1 MNDIALLDQESKKA
15 FLNEDALNAIKNAK
29 NPHILLINGTTRHGK
44 STTLN
49 QLIRGYKRPH
59 KYKLTKPFRAGR
71 SDEPITRGC
80 SIYGPIKLRTFL
92 DNCGVLDKC
101 NEVPQDDDTDIFL
114 ADTEG
119 FKSLDNITSAFIPA
133 ILTMIQCSTLCVFL
147 TKGLP
152 DQSHVGDIKKHA
164 LLSNYMERFLH
175 VKSPQPLFFVT
186 DFKLEN
192 EGTDNNNE
200 NDVNNDNQNEEEDDD
215 DDDDDEQIS
224 RQEII
229 DSLNRVRQ
237 EFKISV
243 KQKIQENIESD
254 DSLERFKMFDN
265 LDVDISGPFYSEQR
279 DIRSDS
285 PYLEVYWNSL
295 QDIAIEF
302 SKAIQRRGKE
312 DGEQLCNMIKA
323 LFDAFNTNSTIPDNE
338 TELDEIIKSIIQNIF
353 NEQIK
358 ARYERIHQKMQN
370 NFLYSKEILTN
381 KSQPKEILYNSIEK
395 QMQDLYNETISEY
408 KEAELNRFNLLLL
421 NEATSIVNSFVNNLS
436 TKLQSE
442 DQIDHIVAPIVISIH
457 NCNFKEDIDESAYS
471 AQKITQIIQDYLN
484 SDQLTTHIL
493 VYLQTHRLPDYTTI
507 MEGFLSRTLVKIHNE
522 VEKLPSWEVVK
533 YEFCTKVNKEI
544 TEDKNS
550 NNIKKLG
557 EYADKLLND
566 LKAEY
571 KLSTSQQ
578 IQARNLIA
586 DSYRSIT
593 SNNGAIQLRKPERE
607 VVVYDS
613 NNSNVKTEVK
623 EVMETIGTILTGVVN
638 ILGTVAEVINEI
650 ANVKEQ
656 WDRFNSPRD
665 RKSITNEPTITDVR
679 VTDVTDDN

>member
-358 ARYERIHQKMQN
+358 ARYNSVVHKM
-370 NFLYSKEILTN
+370 EGDIILC
-381 KSQPKEILYNSIEK
+381 KDILSRQINTEELLEENIDPATLEMYCKVIEDA
-395 QMQDLYNETISEY
+395 MNAILASY
-408 KEAELNRFNLLLL
+408 ALELNEVADSQIKKYINQFSVLLDDDHFP
-421 NEATSIVNSFVNNLS
+421 TFC
-436 TKLQSE
+436 TKI
-442 DQIDHIVAPIVISIH
+442 IDDVRK
-457 NCNFKEDIDESAYS
+457 CQFKEDVKKPSKFDILGIYN
-471 AQKITQIIQDYLN
+471 QIVKSDKNIETVVDYLKQYQESTYQNYEDLFINKVNLRIKDEFDKLPQWEAVKNKQFNMIYKDLIPIVKKDN
-484 SDQLTTHIL
+484 SDVKTTYLDKHLRIL
-493 VYLQTHRLPDYTTI
+493 QKDFPNLSYT
-507 MEGFLSRTLVKIHNE
+507 RKNE
-522 VEKLPSWEVVK
+522 FISMYNEIYYSILNK
-533 YEFCTKVNKEI
+533 KEI
-544 TEDKNS
+544 TERSQPEELQPPEAEKS
-550 NNIKKLG
+550 WWC
-557 EYADKLLND
+557 LL
-566 LKAEY
+566 
-571 KLSTSQQ
+571 
-578 IQARNLIA
+578 I
-586 DSYRSIT
+586 
-593 SNNGAIQLRKPERE
+593 
-607 VVVYDS
+607 
-613 NNSNVKTEVK
+613 
-623 EVMETIGTILTGVVN
+623 
-638 ILGTVAEVINEI
+638 
-650 ANVKEQ
+650 
-656 WDRFNSPRD
+656 
-665 RKSITNEPTITDVR
+665 
-679 VTDVTDDN
+679 